1 MQKCMNWQA
10 ISFDWNQVRAFLA
23 TAEEGSFSQAAR
35 VLGLTQPTLG
45 RQVAALEEDLGV
57 MLFQRIGRSLELTPS
72 GLELLDHVRVMGDAA
87 HRVSLAAS
95 GQSQTIEGVVR
106 VTATNMYAV
115 YFLPPVIER
124 LHELAP
130 KLEIDIVASNELRDL
145 RRREADIAIRHV
157 RPQEPDLVGRLVA
170 ESDGSLYASR
180 RYLSRYG
187 RPNSPADLEGHYFIG
202 SNNQQEM
209 VSYLSRLGI
218 TPARENFRFGTDC
231 ALVMWEMTR
240 QGFGMCLMASAIA
253 DRTPGMEPVFPE
265 LAPMKFPTWLVA
277 HQELYT
283 SRRIRL
289 VYDTLAEFLSNRS
302 LRNEAARHSDNG

>member
-130 KLEIDIVASNELRDL
+130 KLEIDSVASNELRDL

-231 ALVMWEMTR
+231 ALVMWEMAR

-302 LRNEAARHSDNG
+302 LRNDAARHSDNG